1 MKVYRGI
8 GPEERTIVTEEE
20 AFDYALERCLKGTE
34 EDQEEFRKELVE
46 WFFSGNWIDEE
57 RSGL

>member
-8 GPEERTIVTEEE
+8 GPEEGTIVTEEE

-34 EDQEEFRKELVE
+34 EDQEEFRKEPVE

>member
-1 MKVYRGI
+1 MIVYRGI
-8 GPEERTIVTEEE
+8 GREVGSILTEEE

-34 EDQEEFRKELVE
+34 EDQEDFRKELVE

>member
-8 GPEERTIVTEEE
+8 GPEEGTIVTEEE

-34 EDQEEFRKELVE
+34 EDQEEFRKELKPKR
-46 WFFSGNWIDEE
+46 E
-57 RSGL
+57 RGRKRVSKSA

>member
-8 GPEERTIVTEEE
+8 GPEEGMIVTEEE

-34 EDQEEFRKELVE
+34 EDQREFKKELVG

>member
-1 MKVYRGI
+1 MPKLKISDR
-8 GPEERTIVTEEE
+8 EEE
-20 AFDYALERCLKGTE
+20 AFDYALKRCLKGAE

-46 WFFSGNWIDEE
+46 WFFSGDWIDEE